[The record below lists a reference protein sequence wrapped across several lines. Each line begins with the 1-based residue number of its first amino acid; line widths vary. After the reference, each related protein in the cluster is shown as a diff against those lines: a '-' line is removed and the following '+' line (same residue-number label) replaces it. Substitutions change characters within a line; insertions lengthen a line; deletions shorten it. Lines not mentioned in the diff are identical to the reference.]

1 MMGQRIMMAAVL
13 AMGLGGPGAAVPAVA
28 QDLPLVH
35 YTEDESA
42 IELALRDYL
51 ASSRDWDFETR
62 EFTPD
67 DVYIVRTFP
76 LDGLPVDVNIDVL
89 SDGPTGARI
98 IRISGWLAT
107 GLTPG
112 HSQRETALEALNTGL
127 HTALGPSIYLDEDG
141 DFTYE
146 WLITIPDHDTPVHMG
161 QVAAAID
168 QLLAGLS
175 HTFLPALQ
183 DAGIVLQ

>member
-1 MMGQRIMMAAVL
+1 MASRFKTAVVL
-13 AMGLGGPGAAVPAVA
+13 AAMSAGLAAGTAASA

-35 YTEDESA
+35 YTTDESE
-42 IELALRDYL
+42 IETALRGYL
-51 ASSRDWDFETR
+51 EAHRDWTFETHT
-62 EFTPD
+62 FSPD
-67 DVYIVRTFP
+67 DIYISRSFAVNEHT
-76 LDGLPVDVNIDVL
+76 VDINIDVM
-89 SDGPTGARI
+89 SDGSTDARV
-98 IRISGWLAT
+98 IRISGWMPT

-112 HSQRETALEALNTGL
+112 HAQREAALEALNAGL

-168 QLLAGLS
+168 QLLAGLG
-175 HTFLPALQ
+175 HTFLPALE
-183 DAGIVLQ
+183 DAGIALR